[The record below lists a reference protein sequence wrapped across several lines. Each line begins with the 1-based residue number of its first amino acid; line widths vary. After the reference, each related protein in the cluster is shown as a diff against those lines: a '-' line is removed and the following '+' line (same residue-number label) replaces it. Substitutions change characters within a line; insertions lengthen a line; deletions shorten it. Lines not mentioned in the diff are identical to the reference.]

1 MPRYIDAHVAESL
14 IAEMAREPEYQHEDE
29 DWTMGLCMAE
39 RAISETPTANVVEV
53 VRCSECDHFLE
64 CGEEGYC
71 IIMMR
76 GTLKYGFCSS
86 AVRKEKT

>member
-1 MPRYIDAHVAESL
+1 MATCKNCLHNKLCEEINGLKCRSEFIWYDEEGGCPYYIES
-14 IAEMAREPEYQHEDE
+14 
-29 DWTMGLCMAE
+29 
-39 RAISETPTANVVEV
+39 SANAVEV

-76 GTLKYGFCSS
+76 GMHKNGFCSS